1 MPLLRSVLAW
11 TTPHRAG
18 RTGGEG
24 SLEVCTGVCTRRVS
38 VACLSQTSRLVE
50 PNAGYFVTQK
60 GAYGIRTRAA
70 AVRGRC
76 PRPLDECAGRRVSVA
91 AAWARRPHARTVVQ
105 ARREGRERRRHERAA
120 ARARPLGGSARRRPE
135 RRIPA
140 RGSARRGRRRRR
152 CDVGAGRRSAGGRLA
167 GRAARPAAAV
177 VVDLR
182 RNGDAARAAVAMA
195 AGRGR
200 ADASPGYGACG
211 TRTW

>member
-76 PRPLDECAGRRVSVA
+76 PRPLDECASERLSVA
-91 AAWARRPHARTVVQ
+91 ARAPRLSATGRPDAVPW
-105 ARREGRERRRHERAA
+105 RAVA
-120 ARARPLGGSARRRPE
+120 H
-135 RRIPA
+135 
-140 RGSARRGRRRRR
+140 RRG
-152 CDVGAGRRSAGGRLA
+152 ARSAGGA
-167 GRAARPAAAV
+167 GYAASAP
-177 VVDLR
+177 D
-182 RNGDAARAAVAMA
+182 GEYAARAEQPE
-195 AGRGR
+195 GG
-200 ADASPGYGACG
+200 
-211 TRTW
+211 